1 MFCRF
6 FYVKTT
12 GQKPCYDAN
21 LLANHGSL
29 RPFIIGCGVRNRRQR
44 LSSGTGHK
52 ILTGLFVFTGGRAD
66 FCEAVQN
73 ADSCEAVQNVVN

>member
-1 MFCRF
+1 MMQTCLPIMA
-6 FYVKTT
+6 
-12 GQKPCYDAN
+12 PC
-21 LLANHGSL
+21 GRS
-29 RPFIIGCGVRNRRQR
+29 
-44 LSSGTGHK
+44 SSGAEHEMEGDRSSSGAEYKVVGDRSSSGAGHK